1 MPVPH
6 WPAAIPRESK
16 VPWQHGEESTGR
28 FAASPLPR
36 FLFHSAVTHAMSTT
50 VEPIEKGGSGRKFWR
65 IRTGGGSCILIRYTL
80 DRADNAGYADIAR
93 FLTRVGIRVPDIFL
107 HDAVEGVMVMEDVG
121 SDDLFAFRAAPWPER
136 RRLYELTLEQI
147 ALLHTRAHLA
157 DGCPPL
163 QPPFDEALYT
173 WEQDYFIE
181 HCLGRHFKMSAG
193 DIATHV
199 DRTRLREIAAQLAA
213 EPRCLVHRDF
223 QSQNVMIRDGQP
235 AFIDFQGL
243 RPGLAQYDLASLLLD
258 PYVSLPAPERD
269 ALFAHYTTIAP
280 PENPAH
286 FRTLYDLC
294 AMQRLMQ
301 ALGAYG
307 KLGHTDAR
315 PHFLEHIPAAIAA
328 LCEVLTQIPRMEKLG
343 AFLERL
349 SVK

>member
-1 MPVPH
+1 
-6 WPAAIPRESK
+6 
-16 VPWQHGEESTGR
+16 
-28 FAASPLPR
+28 
-36 FLFHSAVTHAMSTT
+36 MSTT

-65 IRTGGGSCILIRYTL
+65 VRTGGDSCILIHYTL

-93 FLTRVGIRVPDIFL
+93 FLTRIGVRVPEVFL
-107 HDAVEGVMVMEDVG
+107 HDPAEGVMVMEDVG
-121 SDDLFAFRAAPWPER
+121 SDDLFSFRNAPWPER
-136 RRLYELTLEQI
+136 RRLYERTLEQI
-147 ALLHTRAHLA
+147 ALLHTHAHLA
-157 DGCPPL
+157 DDRPPL

-193 DIATHV
+193 DIAAHV

-258 PYVSLPAPERD
+258 PYVRLPAAERD
-269 ALFAHYTTIAP
+269 ALFALYTTIAR

-286 FRTLYDLC
+286 FRALYDLC

-307 KLGHTDAR
+307 KLGHADNRT
-315 PHFLEHIPAAIAA
+315 HFLTHIPAALAS
-328 LCEVLTQIPRMEKLG
+328 LREVLVQIPGMEKLSEV
-343 AFLERL
+343 LLNVSSQRQT
-349 SVK
+349 KP

>member
-1 MPVPH
+1 
-6 WPAAIPRESK
+6 
-16 VPWQHGEESTGR
+16 
-28 FAASPLPR
+28 
-36 FLFHSAVTHAMSTT
+36 MSTT

-65 IRTGGGSCILIRYTL
+65 IRTGGDPCILVHYRL

-93 FLTRVGIRVPDIFL
+93 FLTRIGVRVPEIFL
-107 HDAVEGVMVMEDVG
+107 HDAAEGVLVMEDVG
-121 SDDLFAFRAAPWPER
+121 SDDLFSFRNAPWPGR
-136 RRLYELTLEQI
+136 RRLYESTIEQI

-157 DGCPPL
+157 DDRPPL

-193 DIATHV
+193 DIAGHV
-199 DRTRLREIAAQLAA
+199 DRTHLREIAARLAA

-223 QSQNVMIRDGQP
+223 QSQNVMIRDGHP

-258 PYVSLPAPERD
+258 PYVSLPAAERET
-269 ALFAHYTTIAP
+269 LFAHYLAVAH
-280 PENPAH
+280 PENPTH
-286 FRTLYDLC
+286 FRSLYDLC

-315 PHFLEHIPAAIAA
+315 LHFLEHIPAAIAL
-328 LCEVLTQIPRMEKLG
+328 LCEVLGKIPGMENLAGLLPELPPFQKAASAKKG
-343 AFLERL
+343 
-349 SVK
+349 

>member
-1 MPVPH
+1 
-6 WPAAIPRESK
+6 
-16 VPWQHGEESTGR
+16 
-28 FAASPLPR
+28 
-36 FLFHSAVTHAMSTT
+36 MSTT

-65 IRTGGGSCILIRYTL
+65 VRTGGDPCILIHYTL

-93 FLTRVGIRVPDIFL
+93 FLTRIGVRVPEVFL
-107 HDAVEGVMVMEDVG
+107 HDPAEGVMVMEDVG
-121 SDDLFAFRAAPWPER
+121 SDDLFSFRNAPWPER
-136 RRLYELTLEQI
+136 RRLYELTLGQI
-147 ALLHTRAHLA
+147 ALLHTKAHLA

-181 HCLGRHFKMSAG
+181 HCLARHFKLGAA
-193 DIATHV
+193 DIAAHV
-199 DRTRLREIAAQLAA
+199 DRTRLCEIAAQLAA

-258 PYVSLPAPERD
+258 PYVSLLATERE
-269 ALFAHYTTIAP
+269 ALFAHYLTVARV
-280 PENPAH
+280 ENATH

-301 ALGAYG
+301 ALGAFG
-307 KLGHTDAR
+307 KLGHADHRT
-315 PHFLEHIPAAIAA
+315 HFLTHIPAAIA
-328 LCEVLTQIPRMEKLG
+328 LLHEVLAKIPALEKFAALMG
-343 AFLERL
+343 HL
-349 SVK
+349 SLRSISA